1 MMRFLVAATLALSA
15 ASGAFAQTFDPL
27 KGVVKPKAGSFLSL
41 PELKDLPRITVS
53 PGLAGKM
60 PAGVRG
66 KGCTFYEHINGKG
79 ADWKKPV
86 EWQATSH
93 TGGTVTSVW
102 AQTMPT
108 LGEWWNDRI
117 SSVQCDSGP
126 KLICTALLYEH
137 VNFKGS
143 YVVVDGRSGRQN
155 MPASFNDK
163 ASSIQIYCAD
173 LR

>member
-1 MMRFLVAATLALSA
+1 MIRVLLAAALAISGA
-15 ASGAFAQTFDPL
+15 TGAFAQTVDPAKGIKKL
-27 KGVVKPKAGSFLSL
+27 KDVPLLSL
-41 PELKDLPRITVS
+41 PDLKDLPRITQS
-53 PGLAGKM
+53 PGLTGLM
-60 PAGVRG
+60 PQGIKG
-66 KGCTFYEHINGKG
+66 KGCAFYEHIDGKG
-79 ADWKKPV
+79 ADWKKAV
-86 EWQATSH
+86 EWQATRH
-93 TGGTVTSVW
+93 TGGTVSSVW

-117 SSVQCDSGP
+117 SSVKCDSGT

-143 YVVVDGRSGRQN
+143 YVVIDGRNGRQN